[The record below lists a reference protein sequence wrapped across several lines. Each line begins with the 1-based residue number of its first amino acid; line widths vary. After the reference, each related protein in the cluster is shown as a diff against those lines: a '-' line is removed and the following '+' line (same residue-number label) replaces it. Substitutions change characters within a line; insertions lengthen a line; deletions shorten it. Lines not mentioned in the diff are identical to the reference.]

1 MTPPPITSSR
11 IRLPHGTELHTLQ
24 CGPKDGRRVVL
35 LHGFPEGAFVW
46 ESLMQQLA
54 LPENGGF
61 FCSAPYLR
69 GYGASSAPAEVE
81 AYRPRHL
88 VADIAALID
97 TLGGPLHALV
107 AHDWGGAVA
116 WNVASQH
123 PERMQRLAILNAPH
137 PATLLREL
145 QRNPAQQAASAY
157 MNRLADPGAEAW
169 LAADGFAKLWKL
181 FLAGAK
187 TTDWLTP
194 ERRQHYIDTWSAGL
208 TGACNYYR
216 ASPLKPNP
224 PSTGAAADVQAVQLP
239 AGLGQVRVP
248 TLVMWAMQDPALRPE
263 LIDGLDAFIP
273 QLRIERHPDA
283 SHWVL
288 HEDPAW
294 VQRQLLSFL

>member
-1 MTPPPITSSR
+1 MPLPAITSDR
-11 IRLPHGTELHTLQ
+11 IALPHGIALHTLQ
-24 CGPKDGRRVVL
+24 CGPRDGRRIVL

-54 LPENGGF
+54 LPENGGY
-61 FCSAPYLR
+61 FCNAPYLR
-69 GYGASSAPAEVE
+69 GYGASSAPTDVA
-81 AYRPRHL
+81 AYRPKHL

-97 TLGGPLHALV
+97 LLGAPLHALV

-116 WNVASQH
+116 WNVATQH
-123 PERMQRLAILNAPH
+123 PERIQRLAILNAPH

-145 QRNPAQQAASAY
+145 QTNPQQQAASAY
-157 MNRLADPGAEAW
+157 MNRLADPGAESW

-181 FLAGAK
+181 FLAGAMH
-187 TTDWLTP
+187 TDWLTP
-194 ERRQHYIDTWSAGL
+194 ERRQRYIDTWSAGL

-216 ASPLKPNP
+216 ASPLKPSAP
-224 PSTGAAADVQAVQLP
+224 GADVQAVQLP
-239 AGLGQVRVP
+239 TGLGHVTIP

-263 LIDGLDAFIP
+263 LTDGLDAYVP
-273 QLRIERHPDA
+273 QLHVERHPQA